1 MGYKS
6 YLKIFSSKLLP
17 SGMGTVL
24 AIFTIHF
31 QDWDRDRDRSFSPK
45 RSKDRSSKNSIFFTT
60 LVSVLFWTNWHS
72 IKTHSVSYRGRFYRK
87 REQRHAV
94 CLSLRNSVMQI
105 SQQGN
110 ECTMASRPF
119 VHHVYG
125 PFSRHSPLEE
135 RQKSIIFKQGL
146 FTTFAFLAMTDNFLS
161 ISSLHSLKK
170 SPWSFT
176 HSATSAIISFKYVNG
191 GGGAK
196 ARVFKLYLHIFV
208 LFWQLSLSLTR
219 SLCDGERS
227 ESSMDGRTGGRL
239 RRWIQMP
246 RRKRPAAA
254 TSAVSFCSP
263 IPNSQFR
270 DLQNKV

>member
-1 MGYKS
+1 
-6 YLKIFSSKLLP
+6 
-17 SGMGTVL
+17 
-24 AIFTIHF
+24 
-31 QDWDRDRDRSFSPK
+31 
-45 RSKDRSSKNSIFFTT
+45 
-60 LVSVLFWTNWHS
+60 
-72 IKTHSVSYRGRFYRK
+72 
-87 REQRHAV
+87 
-94 CLSLRNSVMQI
+94 
-105 SQQGN
+105 
-110 ECTMASRPF
+110 MASRPF

-208 LFWQLSLSLTR
+208 LFWQLSLSPPLAPYVTVNGANR
-219 SLCDGERS
+219 VWT
-227 ESSMDGRTGGRL
+227 DGRVDGWEDGYKCHVVKGL
-239 RRWIQMP
+239 QQQHQP
-246 RRKRPAAA
+246 SHFALP
-254 TSAVSFCSP
+254 FP
-263 IPNSQFR
+263 IPNSGTYR
-270 DLQNKV
+270 IRSNLQTE